1 MSEWQKLLSLIS
13 NLLSEIFLENKVNT
27 MPADALAPDGARA
40 SWAMIL
46 TM

>member
-1 MSEWQKLLSLIS
+1 MTKIVMTDFHFVSWVPEEQDQY
-13 NLLSEIFLENKVNT
+13 VNT
-27 MPADALAPDGARA
+27 MSADAQAPDGARA